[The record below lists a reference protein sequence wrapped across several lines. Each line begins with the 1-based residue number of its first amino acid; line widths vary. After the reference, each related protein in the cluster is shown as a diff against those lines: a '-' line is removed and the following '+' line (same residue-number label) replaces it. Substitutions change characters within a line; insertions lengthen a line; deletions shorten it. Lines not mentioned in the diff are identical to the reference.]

1 MANPNFR
8 NEIGFGNEMML
19 DEHFGR
25 NPLSQSIG
33 SGSNSDFQ
41 SAFRVA
47 NQLRAAEAI
56 NMASERSKYG
66 MSYLGI
72 AESS

>member
-25 NPLSQSIG
+25 NPLSQSFG
-33 SGSNSDFQ
+33 SGSNDDFQ

-47 NQLRAAEAI
+47 N
-56 NMASERSKYG
+56 
-66 MSYLGI
+66 
-72 AESS
+72 